1 MKKVVFGVSAL
12 AVFLGV
18 GWMLYWHV
26 VEYGIVRLF
35 RLPLLVGGFGSRLD
49 YGEIPWFVVQCI
61 ALLVITVVTLPVG
74 DFRLGHF
81 FKDNRRHSLL
91 MVFPL
96 GLFAWIIL
104 CAIVPYQLL
113 LETRIATS
121 DVFSNLVHHIA
132 TVLLMAALA
141 IAALC
146 SLHIMVFRRTV
157 RANIPNDPYSL
168 NTGVLLGTKRASM
181 PKDLSRY
188 IFRVSMLVLAILATI
203 SLPFVTF
210 FGIAAQSITTLVTAT
225 AALWIRIFTSGDF
238 SENNKLFFGVV
249 VFPLVV
255 WVLCVWLFL
264 LVLSLDL
271 SARS

>member
-18 GWMLYWHV
+18 GWMLYWDV
-26 VEYGIVRLF
+26 VDSIVVLF
-35 RLPLLVGGFGSRLD
+35 RLPRLVGGFGSILN
-49 YGEIPWFVVQCI
+49 YGTIPWFVVQWI
-61 ALLVITVVTLPVG
+61 ALLVIIVVTLPIG

-81 FKDNRRHSLL
+81 FKNNRRHSLL
-91 MVFPL
+91 VVFLL

-113 LETRIATS
+113 LETRIAIGNP
-121 DVFSNLVHHIA
+121 VHIA
-132 TVLLMAALA
+132 TVLSMAVLA

-146 SLHIMVFRRTV
+146 SLHIVVFRRTA
-157 RANIPNDPYSL
+157 RANIPKDPYSL
-168 NTGVLLGTKRASM
+168 NTGVLLGTEQASM

-188 IFRVSMLVLAILATI
+188 IFRLSMLALAILAII

-210 FGIAAQSITTLVTAT
+210 FGIPAQSITTLVIAT

-238 SENNKLFFGVV
+238 SENNKLFFVAA
-249 VFPLVV
+249 VFPLCMF
-255 WVLCVWLFL
+255 VLCVWFLL

-271 SARS
+271 PARA